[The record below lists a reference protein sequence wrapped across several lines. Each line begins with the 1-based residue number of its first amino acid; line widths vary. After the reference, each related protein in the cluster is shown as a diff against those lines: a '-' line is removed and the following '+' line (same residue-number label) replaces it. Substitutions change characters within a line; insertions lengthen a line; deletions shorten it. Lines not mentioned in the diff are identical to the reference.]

1 MNLTSILSEIKAV
14 PAGVAGGLFP
24 GDVFGIRYFKKND
37 NGEIEW
43 EIEVVDKVKETPL
56 KYKVFTKMYHV
67 TFDLNDISIDIKEEP
82 VRVELYKKDIIDAVL
97 AGTSRNKFSN
107 LNNISKLSGILE
119 YFKEALFEKE
129 FEEKIDIKTL
139 KRVVSAFVKYNKF
152 SSVGTY
158 EEFIENREKIFQKAY
173 NELKVAEEKTKGAED
188 TVKNIKDTIDWLESQ
203 ALEFLQKYTNADMST
218 YKKS

>member
-1 MNLTSILSEIKAV
+1 MNLTSILSEIKVV

-24 GDVFGIRYFKKND
+24 GDIFGGYGSLRYFRKND
-37 NGEIEW
+37 DGEIEW
-43 EIEVVDKVKETPL
+43 EIEVVDKVQETPL
-56 KYKVFTKMYHV
+56 KYKVFTKMYRV
-67 TFDLNDISIDIKEEP
+67 TFDLNDRSIDIKEEP
-82 VRVELYKKDIIDAVL
+82 VRVELYKKDIID
-97 AGTSRNKFSN
+97 TRRNKFSN

-119 YFKEALFEKE
+119 YFKEALFQKE
-129 FEEKIDIKTL
+129 LEEKIDIKTL
-139 KRVVSAFVKYNKF
+139 KRVVSAFVEYNKF
-152 SSVGTY
+152 SSFGTY